1 MRLIAA
7 LKARSAGERILL
19 VEALL
24 LVTAAAAAIRARS
37 FLAVVR
43 FGAVPLGA
51 ARPIEPRAV
60 TAAVLAVARR
70 MPFRA
75 KCFEQGLAVQRMLR
89 RRGLDARLH
98 YGIALAGG
106 ITAHVWVSLKGDIV
120 HGGETA
126 SLYREVGQ
134 WP

>member
-7 LKARSAGERILL
+7 LMARSPAERRLIA
-19 VEALL
+19 EALL
-24 LVTAAAAAIRARS
+24 LVATAAGAIRARS
-37 FLAVVR
+37 FLSVVG

-51 ARPIEPRAV
+51 LRPIASGAIS
-60 TAAVLAVARR
+60 AAVIAAARR

-89 RRGLDARLH
+89 RRGYDAQLH

-106 ITAHVWVSLKGDIV
+106 ITAHVWISLDGTII

-126 SLYREVGQ
+126 PLYREVGQ